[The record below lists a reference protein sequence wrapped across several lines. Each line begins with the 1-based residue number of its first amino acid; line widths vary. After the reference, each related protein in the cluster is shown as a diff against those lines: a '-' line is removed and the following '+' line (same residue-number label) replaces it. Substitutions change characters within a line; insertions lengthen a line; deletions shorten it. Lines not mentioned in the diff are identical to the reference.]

1 MVVRSDDPNVRW
13 VMKQNLT
20 KKRLTKAG
28 ADWSPPGDRS
38 WTTLPEIAEATALD
52 RSVSQA

>member
-1 MVVRSDDPNVRW
+1 VRSDDPNVRW

-28 ADWSPPGDRS
+28 ADWVAPWRS
-38 WTTLPEIAEATALD
+38 KLD
-52 RSVSQA
+52 DAS